1 MKNVTR
7 PWMNL
12 ALLGTALILPG
23 IASATCYV
31 SAGSAL
37 PYSVPASGTTAA
49 VAISAPAGCPWI
61 IDSRGSSWIQI
72 LSARNQTG
80 SAVVYYRILPNPTGR
95 ARVNAFGPL
104 GVTNVYP
111 GTIGGR
117 SSNGGGGTVVVSTG
131 FTINVT
137 QSAR

>member
-1 MKNVTR
+1 MKNVTGS
-7 PWMNL
+7 WMNL
-12 ALLGTALILPG
+12 ACLGAMLILPG

-31 SAGSAL
+31 SPASAL

-49 VAISAPAGCPWI
+49 VAISAPAGCPWF

-72 LSARNQTG
+72 LSARNQSG
-80 SAVVYYRILPNPTGR
+80 SAVVYYRILPNPSGR
-95 ARVNAFGPL
+95 ARVNSFGPQ
-104 GVTNVYP
+104 GVTNTNP
-111 GTIGGR
+111 GNIGGR
-117 SSNGGGGTVVVSTG
+117 SSGGGGTVVVSTG